1 MKNLDLKRKIEMNKR
16 NSKAIILVLIFITM
30 VFAAVKVHAAP
41 DTFPI
46 PKINISVDNANTPGQ
61 YVGNIKLLIML
72 TILTLL
78 PSFIMMMTSFVRI
91 VVVFGFLRNA
101 LGTQQSPP
109 NQVLIGLALF
119 LTVFI
124 MQPVYNKINTNAIQP
139 YIDNKITQEQAI
151 EEGAKP
157 LREFMLK
164 QTRKKDLDLFVNE
177 AKLNYKVT
185 KDNAP
190 LNVVVPAYVIS
201 ELKTA
206 FQIGFLIFIPFMIVD
221 LVVASVLMSMGMFM
235 LPPVMVSLPFK
246 LLLFVM
252 VDGWYLLVKSLIMSF
267 S

>member
-1 MKNLDLKRKIEMNKR
+1 MDKKNNKIIVTALALMFV
-16 NSKAIILVLIFITM
+16 SIIFVTT
-30 VFAAVKVHAAP
+30 KVYAAP
-41 DTFPI
+41 ETLPI
-46 PKINISVDNANTPGQ
+46 PKINISVDNASTPQQ
-61 YVGNIKLLIML
+61 YVGNLKLLVML

-91 VVVFGFLRNA
+91 IVTFGFLRTA

-124 MQPVYNKINTNAIQP
+124 MQPVYSKVNSNAIQP
-139 YIDNKITQEQAI
+139 FIENKITQDQAI
-151 EEGAKP
+151 EQGAKP
-157 LREFMLK
+157 LREFMLN
-164 QTRKKDLDLFVNE
+164 QTRKKDFDLFINI
-177 AKLNYKVT
+177 AKVDYKIT

-190 LNVVVPAYVIS
+190 LYVVVPAYMIS

-206 FQIGFLIFIPFMIVD
+206 FQIGFLIYIPFMIID
-221 LVVASVLMSMGMFM
+221 LVVGSVLMSMGMMM

-252 VDGWYLLVKSLIMSF
+252 VDGWYLLVKSLVMSF
-267 S
+267 T

>member
-1 MKNLDLKRKIEMNKR
+1 MKNKFTRKFIIAA
-16 NSKAIILVLIFITM
+16 SVITLFILVVASTS
-30 VFAAVKVHAAP
+30 VYAAP
-41 DTFPI
+41 NAQNMMPI
-46 PKINISVDNANTPGQ
+46 PNINISMDNAGKSTPQQ
-61 YVGNIKLLIML
+61 YVQNIKLLIML

-91 VVVFGFLRNA
+91 IVVFGFLRSA
-101 LGTQQSPP
+101 MGTQQSPP

-124 MQPVYNKINTNAIQP
+124 MYPVYSNINKNAIQP
-139 YIDNKITQEQAI
+139 YMENKITQQQAI
-151 EEGAKP
+151 DRGAKP

-164 QTRKKDLDLFVNE
+164 QTRQKDLKLFVDE
-177 AKLNYKVT
+177 ANLNYDVT

-190 LNVVVPAYVIS
+190 LNVVIPAYMIS

-206 FQIGFLIFIPFMIVD
+206 FEMGFLLYIPFMIID
-221 LVVASVLMSMGMFM
+221 IVVASVLMSMGIFM
-235 LPPVMVSLPFK
+235 LPPTMISLPFK

-252 VDGWYLLVKSLIMSF
+252 VDGWYLLVKSLILSF

>member
-1 MKNLDLKRKIEMNKR
+1 MNKR

-30 VFAAVKVHAAP
+30 VFAAAKVHAAP

-46 PKINISVDNANTPGQ
+46 PKINISVDNASTPNQ

-91 VVVFGFLRNA
+91 VVVFGFLRSA
-101 LGTQQSPP
+101 MGTQQSPP

-139 YIDNKITQEQAI
+139 YIENKITQEQAI

-164 QTRKKDLDLFVNE
+164 QTRQKDFKLFIDE

-190 LNVVVPAYVIS
+190 LNVVVPAYIIS

-206 FQIGFLIFIPFMIVD
+206 FQIGFLIYIPFLIID
-221 LVVASVLMSMGMFM
+221 LVVGSILMSMGMMM
-235 LPPVMVSLPFK
+235 LPPVMVSTPFK

-252 VDGWYLLVKSLIMSF
+252 VDGWYLIVKSLIMSF

>member
-1 MKNLDLKRKIEMNKR
+1 MNKR
-16 NSKAIILVLIFITM
+16 SSKKLITVLTFVFISVIFIS
-30 VFAAVKVHAAP
+30 AKVHAAP
-41 DTFPI
+41 EAFPI
-46 PKINISVDNANTPGQ
+46 PRIDISLDKANTPQQ
-61 YVGNIKLLIML
+61 YVANIKLLIML

-91 VVVFGFLRNA
+91 IIVFGFLRNA
-101 LGTQQSPP
+101 MGTQQSPP
-109 NQVLIGLALF
+109 NQILIGLALF

-124 MQPVYNKINTNAIQP
+124 MSPVYTKINDNAIQP
-139 YIDNKITQEQAI
+139 YISNKITQDQAI

-164 QTRKKDLDLFVNE
+164 YTYKKDFQLFVDT
-177 AKLNYKVT
+177 AKLNYEVT

-190 LNVVVPAYVIS
+190 LYVVVPAYIIS

-206 FQIGFLIFIPFMIVD
+206 FQIGFLLYIPFMIID
-221 LVVASVLMSMGMFM
+221 LVVGSVLMSMGMFM
-235 LPPVMVSLPFK
+235 LPPVMISLPFK

>member
-1 MKNLDLKRKIEMNKR
+1 MDKKNNKIIVTALALMFV
-16 NSKAIILVLIFITM
+16 AIIFVTS
-30 VFAAVKVHAAP
+30 KVHAAP
-41 DTFPI
+41 ETLPI
-46 PKINISVDNANTPGQ
+46 PKINISVDNASTPQQ
-61 YVGNIKLLIML
+61 YVGNLKLLVML

-91 VVVFGFLRNA
+91 IVVFGFLRTA

-124 MQPVYNKINTNAIQP
+124 MAPVYNQLNTNAIQP
-139 YIDNKITQEQAI
+139 FMENRITQDQAI

-157 LREFMLK
+157 LRDFMLK
-164 QTRKKDLDLFVNE
+164 QTRQKDFKLFIDA
-177 AKLNYKVT
+177 AKLDYKVT

-190 LNVVVPAYVIS
+190 LHVVVPAYMIS
-201 ELKTA
+201 ELKTS
-206 FQIGFLIFIPFMIVD
+206 FQIGFLIYIPFMIID
-221 LVVASVLMSMGMFM
+221 LVVGSVLMSMGMMM
-235 LPPVMVSLPFK
+235 LPPVMISLPFK

-267 S
+267 T

>member
-1 MKNLDLKRKIEMNKR
+1 MDKK
-16 NSKAIILVLIFITM
+16 NSKIIITTLALLFISI
-30 VFAAVKVHAAP
+30 VFATATVHAAP
-41 DTFPI
+41 ETLPI
-46 PKINISVDNANTPGQ
+46 PKINISVDDASTPQQ
-61 YVGNIKLLIML
+61 YVGNIKLLVML

-91 VVVFGFLRNA
+91 IVVFGFLRTA
-101 LGTQQSPP
+101 MGTQQSPP

-124 MQPVYNKINTNAIQP
+124 MQPVYNKVNTNAIQP
-139 YIDNKITQEQAI
+139 YMQNKITQEQAI
-151 EEGAKP
+151 EQGAKP

-164 QTRKKDLDLFVNE
+164 QTRQKDFKLFIDA
-177 AKLNYKVT
+177 AKVDYKVT

-190 LNVVVPAYVIS
+190 LYVVVPAYMIS

-206 FQIGFLIFIPFMIVD
+206 FQIGFLIYIPFMIID
-221 LVVASVLMSMGMFM
+221 LVVGSVLMSMGMMM

-252 VDGWYLLVKSLIMSF
+252 VDGWYLLVKSLMMSF